1 MSITVNNEGRNRAES
16 SDLDA
21 RRRKH
26 LGQYFTGPR
35 LARLLVAIA
44 EGSRLSSAI
53 DPMSGSGDML
63 AEVNAI
69 APHAYLAGIE
79 IDQSAYDFGC
89 KRFSALTD
97 SIELVKGD
105 AFNWSTIAQLSTS
118 SFDLVATNPP
128 YVRYQTLVGKAP
140 DASDDAGSSRSRSA
154 RNGLLKVCDNLPDLT
169 DQDRKVFSSLIRGYS
184 GLSDL
189 AVPSW
194 ILCAMLTRVGG
205 RLAVIVPHHW
215 LSREY
220 AYIVHYLLLKFFR
233 IIYVVEDTHRVWF
246 EEAQVKT
253 SLVVAERVGCSSDI
267 TATCDGRFY
276 LDVSLPMSARTPNS
290 EVGGLFPHAQHP
302 EKAFADHLERSRFHD
317 DVSVYDGVT
326 ISRRSLTPKLNDVL
340 QRCGNQKWFME
351 CEDTLPNS
359 TVRTKVGNF
368 QPRIPQA
375 LLDLLPTPAGRFIT
389 LEALNVSVGQGLRT
403 GANDFFYCEVFA
415 ENADEHLIAPGAA
428 FGLEP
433 LWVPKTVLQVVL
445 RKQSELSG
453 AYVVSPEDLKGRVL
467 VLDQFI
473 HPDDLAKLEGAG
485 RLFEDSHCRN
495 VMPPALAQ
503 LVSTAAGTNVG
514 SPTEPKFVPE
524 MSAVRTNSTNG
535 DNSGKARFWY
545 MLPKFARRHLP
556 DLLMPRV
563 NYRHPKSVLNASAR
577 VVVDANFSTLWL
589 NETATITPHAL
600 LAFLESSWAIAAM
613 ELSATVLGGGALK
626 LEAAHIRYLPVPGLS
641 ADDWSLLTPLG
652 EQLVVKSDAARILTE
667 IDTLIT
673 RAIFGK
679 QKADSALAALHKL
692 KAFRLDARNN
702 K

>member
-1 MSITVNNEGRNRAES
+1 MNLTVNNEGLSRSES
-16 SDLDA
+16 SDFDA
-21 RRRKH
+21 RRRKQ

-35 LARLLVAIA
+35 LARLLVAMA
-44 EGSRLSSAI
+44 ESPPLCSAI

-63 AEVNAI
+63 AEVNAV

-79 IDQSAYDFGC
+79 IDQSAYDFEC
-89 KRFSALTD
+89 KRFSGVTD
-97 SIELVKGD
+97 SIELIKGD
-105 AFNWSTIAQLSTS
+105 AFNWSTIAQLSKF

-128 YVRYQTLVGKAP
+128 YVRYQTLVGEAP
-140 DASDDAGSSRSRSA
+140 GASDDAGSSRARSV
-154 RNGLLKVCDNLPDLT
+154 RNGLLKICSNLPDLT
-169 DQDRKVFSSLIRGYS
+169 DRDRNIFSSLIKGYS

-205 RLAVIVPHHW
+205 RLAMIVPHHW

-233 IIYVVEDTHRVWF
+233 ILYVVEDTHRVWF

-267 TATCDGRFY
+267 KATCHERFY
-276 LDVSLPMSARTPNS
+276 LDVSFPVSARTPSS
-290 EVGGLFPHAQHP
+290 EVGRLFPRVRHP
-302 EKAFADHLERSRFHD
+302 EKAFAYHLERLRTRND
-317 DVSVYDGVT
+317 ARVCDGVAIT
-326 ISRRSLTPKLNDVL
+326 RRSMAHKLNDVL
-340 QRCGNQKWFME
+340 QRCGNQKWFVA
-351 CEDTLPNS
+351 CEGTLPNS
-359 TVRTKVGNF
+359 TVRTKAATP

-375 LLDLLPTPAGRFIT
+375 LLDLLPSPAGPFIT
-389 LEALNVSVGQGLRT
+389 FEALNVSVGQGLRT
-403 GANDFFYCEVFA
+403 GANEFFYCELLA

-453 AYVVSPEDLKGRVL
+453 AYVVSAEDLKGRVL

-473 HPDDLAKLEGAG
+473 HPDDLAKLEGAS
-485 RLFEDSHCRN
+485 RLFEDSHCPN
-495 VMPPALAQ
+495 VMPPALAE

-514 SPTEPKFVPE
+514 SPTEPKFIPE
-524 MSAVRTNSTNG
+524 MSAVRTNRTNG

-589 NETATITPHAL
+589 NETATITPHGL
-600 LAFLESSWAIAAM
+600 LAFLESSWTIAAM

-626 LEAAHIRYLPVPGLS
+626 LEAAHIRHLPVPELS
-641 ADDWSLLTPLG
+641 ADDWSLLTILG
-652 EQLVVKSDAARILTE
+652 GQLVVKSDAARILTE

-679 QKADSALAALHKL
+679 QKTDSALAALHQL